1 MAIGVVLNRFGSLM
15 VVAKRKFSPVVSEL
29 VDQMQRRALGK
40 KGVEYEKDIL
50 FNELFDATIRNKSI
64 FETRHFLW
72 FS

>member
-1 MAIGVVLNRFGSLM
+1 M

-29 VDQMQRRALGK
+29 ADQMQQRALGK
-40 KGVEYEKDIL
+40 KGVKYEKDIL
-50 FNELFDATIRNKSI
+50 FNELFDATIRIKSI